1 MAEPTQ
7 ALRKAAHDSFA
18 AALPAARGPPAEA
31 GWPGCTCLHD
41 VALLDGRVLEPAGLR
56 AGKVLMALTS
66 EQTRPHVH
74 VLTPQGEVLLKIQV
88 VLGVVACTAL
98 VNRVVSPEDLDPR
111 VLRV

>member
-1 MAEPTQ
+1 
-7 ALRKAAHDSFA
+7 
-18 AALPAARGPPAEA
+18 
-31 GWPGCTCLHD
+31 
-41 VALLDGRVLEPAGLR
+41 
-56 AGKVLMALTS
+56 MALTS

>member
-1 MAEPTQ
+1 MYETSRQ
-7 ALRKAAHDSFA
+7 SRFD
-18 AALPAARGPPAEA
+18 ARYWMLG
-31 GWPGCTCLHD
+31 
-41 VALLDGRVLEPAGLR
+41 
-56 AGKVLMALTS
+56 GKVLMALTS

-88 VLGVVACTAL
+88 VLSVVACTAL